1 MRHRAI
7 IPLLATLA
15 LTACE
20 SYRATPLI
28 DTAGPVI
35 PTDLPPPAKPGD
47 SNPYIAFAEAYQ
59 TALNNGSASDAKRL
73 RDRGFALIWNNCSDF
88 FARRGNVQQGL
99 GLFKDT
105 TSALTP
111 IATGVISIARATTS
125 AVPILSLGQAA
136 TSGGINVVAQ
146 NFLFG
151 ADNIDDVRDLILN
164 ALAAHAAKV
173 KEEAAKSPE
182 EADFNWSTVQL
193 MENQAICQPAKMLA
207 LSKDAIAKGSVK
219 GYATASPKKDAEA
232 ELQKNTATKPPS
244 GPSGPAV
251 AGVGGAAAAAVAA
264 VPTTGLLP
272 ARIGVRVEN

>member
-1 MRHRAI
+1 MRHRTI

-15 LTACE
+15 LPACE
-20 SYRATPLI
+20 AYRSPPVI
-28 DTAGPVI
+28 NSAGPVI
-35 PTDLPPPAKPGD
+35 PTDLPPPANEGD
-47 SNPYIAFAEAYQ
+47 TNPYKAFAEAYQ
-59 TALNNGSASDAKRL
+59 KALNGGSASDAKTL

-88 FARRGNVQQGL
+88 FDRRGNVQQGL

-151 ADNIDDVRDLILN
+151 ADNIDDVRSLVLN

-173 KEEAAKSPE
+173 KEEAAKSKE
-182 EADFNWSTVQL
+182 EADFNWSTNQL
-193 MENQAICQPAKMLA
+193 LENQAICQPAKMLA
-207 LSKDAIAKGSVK
+207 LSKEAIAKGNVK

-232 ELQKNTATKPPS
+232 DVQKANDKKSSP
-244 GPSGPAV
+244 G
-251 AGVGGAAAAAVAA
+251 AGVAAAALPGSTAAIAADAVAN
-264 VPTTGLLP
+264 TGMLP